1 MTEQIDTIIV
11 GGGQGGLA
19 TSYYLKQQGREHII
33 LEREDQAAQVWR
45 NRWDSFTLI
54 TPNWMLRLPGA
65 EYEGDDP
72 DSFIA
77 REEVVAYFEDYI
89 ERYELPVRY
98 GVRVLSVEPIEAG
111 YRVRTDKGGF
121 EAANV
126 VMATGMFQRPKM
138 PSFSSNLTAEINQ
151 IHSSEYS
158 NPEALPAGAVLVVG
172 SAQSGCQIAEELYM
186 AGKIVYLSVGKAG
199 RFPRRYRGK
208 DITRWLEEAFPER
221 TVDQLPSPKAK
232 YAGSVHGTGKDGG
245 HTINLHQFSRDG
257 VVLLG
262 HIQSVEKERIIFAP
276 DLKEN
281 LANADQ
287 LETEIVTGIDNYI
300 KQSGLDLPEETLPK
314 LMDGYEAEEIAEL
327 NLKSA
332 GITNVIW
339 ATGFK
344 FDFSLVKLP
353 IFDEDGYPVQKRG
366 VTEYP
371 GFYFVGL
378 PFLHTSQS
386 GLIAGVG
393 SDAAHVVSAIAA
405 GEKAPVLDV

>member
-1 MTEQIDTIIV
+1 MTEQMDTIIV

-72 DSFIA
+72 DSFID
-77 REEVVAYFEDYI
+77 REQVVAYFEDYI

-98 GVRVLSVEPIEAG
+98 GIRVISVEPLEAG
-111 YRVRTDKGGF
+111 YRVRTDKGEF
-121 EAANV
+121 KAANV
-126 VMATGMFQRPKM
+126 VMATGMFQQPKM
-138 PSFSSNLTAEINQ
+138 PTFSSNLPAEINQ

-186 AGKIVYLSVGKAG
+186 AGKKVYLSVGKAG

-262 HIQSVEKERIIFAP
+262 HIQSVEKERVIFAP

-287 LETEIVTGIDNYI
+287 LETEIVKGIDNYI
-300 KQSGLDLPEETLPK
+300 EKSGLDVPEETLPK
-314 LMDGYEAEEIAEL
+314 LMDGYEAEEIPEI
-327 NLKSA
+327 NLKFA
-332 GITNVIW
+332 GISSVIW

-371 GFYFVGL
+371 GLYFVGL

-393 SDAAHVVSAIAA
+393 DDAAHVVSAIAA